1 MFVWVFTPPSAVCVH
16 RLHLRVQCPFL
27 CPSYTTHVLPSAV
40 HRRGLPCT
48 CKPLDVCLRVPHAR
62 RSTPRLLF
70 PSCLVPPPLLFSPPH
85 ACLWLCLRVSST
97 QLTVRVHLG
106 GKVRDRGYQLFGVG
120 NFQAKCVTG
129 AELVEACMDVADLTH
144 TQYVPQ

>member
-1 MFVWVFTPPSAVCVH
+1 M
-16 RLHLRVQCPFL
+16 
-27 CPSYTTHVLPSAV
+27 
-40 HRRGLPCT
+40 
-48 CKPLDVCLRVPHAR
+48 HA
-62 RSTPRLLF
+62 
-70 PSCLVPPPLLFSPPH
+70 CGC
-85 ACLWLCLRVSST
+85 ACLWLCCRVSFH
-97 QLTVRVHLG
+97 TVDAVRLHLG